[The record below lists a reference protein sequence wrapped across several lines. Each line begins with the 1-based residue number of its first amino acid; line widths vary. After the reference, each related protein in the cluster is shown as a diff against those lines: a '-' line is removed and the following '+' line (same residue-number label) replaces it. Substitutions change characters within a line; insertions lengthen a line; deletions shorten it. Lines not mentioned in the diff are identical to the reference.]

1 MIRITEQTS
10 AFRHLEKMT
19 IEELTANINSE
30 DKKVA
35 VVIEKALPQLNKLIA
50 AIVEKLQNGGRLFY
64 LGAGSGGRLSVLDVI
79 ELPTTYG
86 IEEGMV
92 NVILAGGVE
101 HLVKALEDKEDD
113 MQEGWTEL
121 KKRSISSKDIVVGIS
136 ASGTTPFVLAGLKA
150 CRMHGIVTG
159 CIVSNPGSPIAEQ
172 ADFPVEVI
180 TGTEFVTGS
189 TRMKCGTAQ
198 KMIFDMISTTSMI
211 QLGRVEDNRMVHVKL
226 VNEKIIDRSVRIL
239 MEKADMKE
247 YEAARRLLLEQGSVK
262 KALNYLNKNSVH
274 AK

>member
-1 MIRITEQTS
+1 MIRITEQPS

-64 LGAGSGGRLSVLDVI
+64 LGSGSGGRLSVLDVI

-274 AK
+274 VK